1 MLATIAALQ
10 LVVLSQV
17 APPPREVTSD
27 DVASEADAPA
37 AEGAPSE
44 NAPLPRKAAA
54 RADAAA
60 EPQPPPPSYEPAAD
74 AAGGAPTQ
82 LSLLSGEP
90 LRGGSTALGWAGWSS
105 LGVMYGQGITAQDD
119 LAGLADFD
127 WATTELRL
135 GALWR
140 RSLGRAG
147 AFDVAGRL
155 SAAWYLNFGG
165 RLVHDENDSDRGF
178 EVVPGLSLSRRGA
191 GGIFS
196 AMAEAP
202 LTVTTEDSAGLLF
215 SPRFSVAY
223 EGPIYPELTIGARLG
238 VGYRAGSGDAPLREG
253 DAELL
258 FLVLAGYQLL

>member
-10 LVVLSQV
+10 LVLLSQV
-17 APPPREVTSD
+17 APPPREVTPD
-27 DVASEADAPA
+27 DTSAE
-37 AEGAPSE
+37 EGAPVAEAAPAES
-44 NAPLPRKAAA
+44 APLPRKPGTRAEAA
-54 RADAAA
+54 D
-60 EPQPPPPSYEPAAD
+60 PQPPPPSYEPPAD
-74 AAGGAPTQ
+74 AGRGAPRQ
-82 LSLLSGEP
+82 LSLLSAEP
-90 LRGGSTALGWAGWSS
+90 LGGGSAALGWAGWSS

-119 LAGLADFD
+119 LAGLAEFD

-140 RSLGRAG
+140 RSLGAAG

-191 GGIFS
+191 GGVFS
-196 AMAEAP
+196 VLLEAP

-215 SPRFSVAY
+215 SPRASAAY
-223 EGPIYPELTIGARLG
+223 EAPIYPELTIGARLG

-253 DAELL
+253 DAELI